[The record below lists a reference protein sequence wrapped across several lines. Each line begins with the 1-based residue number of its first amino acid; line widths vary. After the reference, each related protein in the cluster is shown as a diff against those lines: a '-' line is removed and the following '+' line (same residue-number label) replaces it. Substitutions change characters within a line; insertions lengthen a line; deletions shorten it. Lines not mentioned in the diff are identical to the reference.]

1 MSPGTFRPAASS
13 SVTEK
18 TPAAARSTVAADAPV
33 SRFTSTPSPSR
44 FSPYVPLIR
53 RRSTSH
59 PPHGPCPRH
68 ASPSE
73 TARDAAAQSTEHP
86 SHGAH
91 GGDMA
96 LRRAGGDD
104 RLDGVVGVAAI
115 LLAAVA
121 RLPRGRDVRRG
132 RARVRVPAVHGG
144 GHAAAAPEPEDA
156 SACFLTDPGPR
167 TTVVAGSTTIK

>member
-1 MSPGTFRPAASS
+1 LDPRRRAPSRK
-13 SVTEK
+13 K
-18 TPAAARSTVAADAPV
+18 TPTARSTVAADAPV

-59 PPHGPCPRH
+59 PPHEPCPRH

-91 GGDMA
+91 GGDAAFRFAAEETIASMA
-96 LRRAGGDD
+96 SSALPPSSSRPWLASRAG
-104 RLDGVVGVAAI
+104 ATS
-115 LLAAVA
+115 A
-121 RLPRGRDVRRG
+121 RRV
-132 RARVRVPAVHGG
+132 VRVSTCQLSTAAAT
-144 GHAAAAPEPEDA
+144 AAAAPEPEDA

-167 TTVVAGSTTIK
+167 TTVVAGSSTSS